1 MFKPLPPRSNDAQ
14 DARRASAAKEFTPKD
29 FAPKDFA
36 PKHKNVACIELF
48 TTAALA
54 LSTAVAVTAVSIG
67 IARADV
73 IGTVAKGD
81 SAPFAIA
88 LFIGLLLSAMG
99 GLTVLVATEP
109 RKD

>member
-1 MFKPLPPRSNDAQ
+1 MFKPLPPRSTDAQ
-14 DARRASAAKEFTPKD
+14 EARRACAAKEFTQ
-29 FAPKDFA
+29 
-36 PKHKNVACIELF
+36 PKHKNVACVELI

>member
-1 MFKPLPPRSNDAQ
+1 MFKPLPPRSTETQ
-14 DARRASAAKEFTPKD
+14 DARRAAKKLMSREFASKEF
-29 FAPKDFA
+29 AR
-36 PKHKNVACIELF
+36 KHKNVACVELI

-99 GLTVLVATEP
+99 GLTALVATDQ
-109 RKD
+109 RQD